1 MKVGI
6 VDYGR
11 GNIRSVENAFLAIG
25 ADVTLIT
32 RPEELEHITHL
43 VVPGQGEFGDC
54 AANLKKQGM
63 FEPIRQWAADNK
75 PYLGICV
82 GYQLIFETGEESPD
96 TEGLGIL
103 PGTVKRFPEVGLKI
117 PHMGWNSITPTEP
130 SHPIWSGMPDAPF
143 FYFVHSY
150 YPEPTNREYVSA
162 ICDYG
167 LPFAAAVTRGKLIAT
182 QFHPE
187 KSQHNGLQLLKNFLA
202 IPAEGSS

>member
-25 ADVTLIT
+25 ADTLLVT
-32 RPEELEHITHL
+32 RPEQLQDITHL
-43 VVPGQGEFGDC
+43 ILPGQGEFGDC

-63 FEPIRQWAADNK
+63 FEAIREWTAEDK

-82 GYQLIFETGEESPD
+82 GYQLIFEKSVESPSA
-96 TEGLGIL
+96 EGLALL
-103 PGTVKRFPEVGLKI
+103 PGTVKRFPDVGLKI
-117 PHMGWNSITPTEP
+117 PHMGWNSISP
-130 SHPIWSGMPDAPF
+130 SHPDDALWKDMPANPF

-150 YPEPTNREYVSA
+150 YPEPSDTEHIAAS
-162 ICDYG
+162 CDYAVS
-167 LPFAAAVTRGKLIAT
+167 FAAAVRRGNLVAT

-187 KSQHNGLQLLKNFLA
+187 KSQHNGLQLLRNFLA
-202 IPAEGSS
+202 VTS

>member
-11 GNIRSVENAFLAIG
+11 GNIRSVENAFHAIG
-25 ADVTLIT
+25 ADASLIST
-32 RPEELEHITHL
+32 PDALKNITHL

-54 AANLKKQGM
+54 ATNLKNQGM
-63 FEPIRQWAADNK
+63 FEPIQQWTKEDK

-82 GYQLIFETGEESPD
+82 GYQLLFQDGEESPGANGLCIL
-96 TEGLGIL
+96 EGS
-103 PGTVKRFPEVGLKI
+103 VKRFPETGLKI
-117 PHMGWNSITPTEP
+117 PHMGWNSVQP
-130 SHPIWSGMPDAPF
+130 SNPKHPIWNDIPEDPF

-150 YPEPTNREYVSA
+150 YPEPSDKENIAAT
-162 ICDYG
+162 CDYA
-167 LPFAAAVTRGKLIAT
+167 LTFAAAVTRSNLIAT

-202 IPAEGSS
+202 LTEQ

>member
-1 MKVGI
+1 MKIGI

-25 ADVTLIT
+25 ADVVLIT
-32 RPEELEHITHL
+32 KPEELESITHL

-54 AANLKKQGM
+54 AANLKKQDM
-63 FEPIRQWAADNK
+63 FAPIQEWAAADK

-82 GYQLIFETGEESPD
+82 GYQLIFENGEESPGA
-96 TEGLGIL
+96 EGLGIL
-103 PGTVKRFPEVGLKI
+103 PGTVKRFPNVGLKI
-117 PHMGWNSITPTEP
+117 PHMGWNSLQLADTN
-130 SHPIWSGMPDAPF
+130 HPIWKGLPDEPF

-150 YPEPTNREYVSA
+150 YPEPKNQEDSA
-162 ICDYG
+162 ATCDYA

-187 KSQHNGLQLLKNFLA
+187 KSQHNGLQLLRNFCA
-202 IPAEGSS
+202 IEA

>member
-1 MKVGI
+1 VNKKVGI

-25 ADVTLIT
+25 ADVVLIT
-32 RPEELEHITHL
+32 QPEEMESITHL

-54 AANLKKQGM
+54 ATNLKKQGM
-63 FEPIRQWAADNK
+63 FGPIQQWAADDK

-82 GYQLIFETGEESPD
+82 GYQLIFEKGEESPD

-103 PGTVKRFPEVGLKI
+103 PGIVKRFPDVGLKI
-117 PHMGWNSITPTEP
+117 PHMGWNSLTLSDPN
-130 SHPIWSGMPDAPF
+130 HPIWKDMPEEPF

-150 YPEPTNREYVSA
+150 YPEPANQDHVAAT
-162 ICDYG
+162 CDYA
-167 LPFAAAVTRGKLIAT
+167 LPFAAAVTRGNLIAT

-187 KSQHNGLQLLKNFLA
+187 KSQHNGLQLLRNFLTL
-202 IPAEGSS
+202 

>member
-11 GNIRSVENAFLAIG
+11 GNLRSVENAFLAIG
-25 ADVTLIT
+25 ADVALIT
-32 RPEELEHITHL
+32 CPEELADITHL

-63 FEPIRQWAADNK
+63 FEPIQQWAADDK

-82 GYQLIFETGEESPD
+82 GYQLIFENGEESPD
-96 TEGLGIL
+96 AEGLAIMK
-103 PGTVKRFPEVGLKI
+103 GTVKRFPDVGLKI
-117 PHMGWNSITPTEP
+117 PHMGWNSLHLTDPT
-130 SHPIWSGMPDAPF
+130 HPIWAKMPDDPY

-150 YPEPTNREYVSA
+150 YPEPANPENTA
-162 ICDYG
+162 ATCDYA
-167 LPFAAAVTRGKLIAT
+167 LPFAAAVIRGNLIAT

-187 KSQHNGLQLLKNFLA
+187 KSQHNGLQLLRNFLTL
-202 IPAEGSS
+202 